1 MNQETLINVPYEEL
15 NPSQLRYYGVLTK
28 DGRVLLD
35 TERFRQFIPLPDEKI
50 GQQGEK
56 YYTPSKVHM
65 EDYFCNCLGRGIA
78 YTRDLWDGE
87 CSSAIKALETTGKAE
102 AKARFDAL
110 CRCKDFD
117 DSMKKEQEALI
128 ESMTGAE
135 EYRFVIRSICIS
147 FFERMMS
154 KLEDYCFDAL
164 STRGYSDP
172 RFTRKAFERFVEEK
186 QSLPLQQFDTFPVYD
201 EAYCVWNFLKRPSVM
216 TYNALKRKYPNRVID
231 LKGHRIKGSP
241 DLYFLKI
248 DKKYITYFLDHIGAF
263 YDEVSTRVFGEN
275 LSDAKWDYDTYFVVQ
290 GIQAIR
296 INENS
301 SDLSPHH

>member
-1 MNQETLINVPYEEL
+1 MNQETLVNINYEEL

-35 TERFRQFIPLPDEKI
+35 IERFRQFIPLPDEKI

-65 EDYFCNCLGRGIA
+65 EDYFCNFLGRGIA
-78 YTRDLWDGE
+78 NTRDLWDEE
-87 CSSAIKALETTGKAE
+87 CSRAIKALETTGKAE
-102 AKARFDAL
+102 AKAYFNAL
-110 CRCKDFD
+110 CRDAD
-117 DSMKKEQEALI
+117 DLKKKQAEAI
-128 ESMTGAE
+128 VENMTGAE
-135 EYRFVIRSICIS
+135 QYGFAICSICVS
-147 FFERMMS
+147 FFGLMMS

-164 STRGYSDP
+164 STRGYSSP
-172 RFTRKAFERFVEEK
+172 RFTRKEFERFVEEK
-186 QSLPLQQFDTFPVYD
+186 QDLPLQQFDTFPIYD

-231 LKGHRIKGSP
+231 MGRHQIKGSP
-241 DLYFLKI
+241 DFYLLNI
-248 DKKYITYFLDHIGAF
+248 DKEYITYFLDHIGAF
-263 YDEVSTRVFGEN
+263 YDEISTRVFGEN

-290 GIQAIR
+290 GIQAVR

>member
-1 MNQETLINVPYEEL
+1 MNQETLINVNYEEL
-15 NPSQLRYYGVLTK
+15 HPSQLRYYGVLTK

-35 TERFRQFIPLPDEKI
+35 IERFRQFIPLPDEKKL
-50 GQQGEK
+50 QGEK

-78 YTRDLWDGE
+78 NTRDLWDEE
-87 CSSAIKALETTGKAE
+87 CSRAIKALETTGKAE
-102 AKARFDAL
+102 IKARFDAL
-110 CRCKDFD
+110 CRCRDFD

-147 FFERMMS
+147 FFELMMS
-154 KLEDYCFDAL
+154 KLEDLCFRAL
-164 STRGYSDP
+164 STRGYSSP
-172 RFTRKAFERFVEEK
+172 RFTRKEFERFVEEK

-216 TYNALKRKYPNRVID
+216 TYNALKRKYPHRVID
-231 LKGHRIKGSP
+231 LKGYRIKGSP
-241 DLYFLKI
+241 DLYFLNI
-248 DKKYITYFLDHIGAF
+248 DKEYITYFLDHIGAF

-290 GIQAIR
+290 GIQAVR